1 MMTATRYF
9 TVDSVVQPVQPAAST
24 AAIASTT
31 TVDSSTAAASLGRG
45 GIVQVVAGY
54 DHDRD
59 ETTTTTASSSPV
71 QTDHRPTSIH
81 HLPVLTTTTT
91 TTANSL
97 GGDAQR
103 QLLHRKRYSVT
114 DLMDKLLEDIYRVG
128 GGSSVASESSTD
140 QMNWSDG
147 GGRPSIATSE
157 GWSKRLTRK
166 SVEELSTTVDLLR
179 DQLNVC
185 CEALVKALKRRDIL
199 IARRDAKCNMIT
211 ALLHAYSMKRN
222 RPVFEPSPPSS
233 RPGDS
238 KSRPTKYS
246 LSKHIWKTG
255 DVMNGLL
262 NTLKNIASLSEDT
275 KMRFNMKPGP
285 GDTDFEQWQSAMKMV
300 ARLPDG
306 VPHEFR
312 NTLWLTLA
320 EKYLS
325 SRNVEWPKVERFC
338 FNDTT
343 NPDDEELGV
352 QIVKDLHRTGCSLF
366 CGSSGLENQALLKRV
381 LLGFARWNK
390 AVGYCQGFNMLAALI
405 LQVMEK
411 NESDALKVM
420 IYLIEGV
427 LPEGYFANN
436 LRGLSV
442 DMAVFRDLLRV
453 RLQNLSRHLD
463 RLQTES
469 KDSGTSYE
477 PPLTNVFTMQWFLT
491 LFCNCL
497 PQRTVLRV
505 WDLIFLEGST
515 VLLKTAL
522 AIWDA
527 LSDRIMTVTSA
538 DEFYSIMAV
547 LTREMLEFGL
557 MDANNLINT
566 ISTMNELVE
575 VKELRERYMYN
586 INPWVSHVAKRG
598 LRLFYTESD
607 IEETD
612 SDDDVDGK
620 SSAVTGNNDRKD
632 DFRTK
637 YIKSGR
643 RNRQPTPS
651 LESEREKV
659 ALDISS
665 LKKQY
670 SKLKERQK
678 QVQVILTAACN
689 GQNFIGTSNSSAMNH
704 LLFGKTALRC
714 TSIGPIPGSIPLK
727 YIQDVKKPEPKI
739 VLEPRVRE
747 KRTVS
752 SSSSSSTS
760 TELCDDPA
768 SDCCSERS
776 VDDDGCNGHDGDG
789 DENAELVV
797 DVVVECRLPDV
808 KSGNDDDSD
817 VSLAEM
823 LRANSE
829 LLKRMCRGK
838 AAAEDPEIDLEER
851 LPDLINDIGMLGESL
866 TSTETS
872 AADDDFRDLFAND
885 SITAA
890 ESSTHDFRRD
900 SLISESQSAAET
912 SGTDDFR
919 DFFADE
925 SLSAAESDER
935 VLPPQQSKGNQD
947 GVEDS
952 ATPAPKPFAPFPS
965 KVRQPKRL
973 SIELGLYPD
982 GSN

>member
-1 MMTATRYF
+1 MTVTRYF
-9 TVDSVVQPVQPAAST
+9 TVDSVVRPVQPAPDTVVDRREHAPPAGRDPLTVAAGLQLQSSASPPSTPLPIQFLQSVRRPVSMTAVST
-24 AAIASTT
+24 ATMATAVCPSNY
-31 TVDSSTAAASLGRG
+31 DATAALM
-45 GIVQVVAGY
+45 Q
-54 DHDRD
+54 
-59 ETTTTTASSSPV
+59 
-71 QTDHRPTSIH
+71 Q
-81 HLPVLTTTTT
+81 LP
-91 TTANSL
+91 
-97 GGDAQR
+97 DKEMF
-103 QLLHRKRYSVT
+103 RKRFSVT

-128 GGSSVASESSTD
+128 GSSVASESSTD
-140 QMNWSDG
+140 QTNWSDG
-147 GGRPSIATSE
+147 GGGPGGVEGSPIIPL

-166 SVEELSTTVDLLR
+166 SVEELNTTVDLLR

-185 CEALVKALKRRDIL
+185 CESLVKALKRRDTL

-211 ALLHAYSMKRN
+211 ALLHAYSMKR
-222 RPVFEPSPPSS
+222 
-233 RPGDS
+233 
-238 KSRPTKYS
+238 
-246 LSKHIWKTG
+246 
-255 DVMNGLL
+255 
-262 NTLKNIASLSEDT
+262 SEDT

-285 GDTDFEQWQSAMKMV
+285 GDSDFEQWQSAMKMV

-312 NTLWLTLA
+312 NTLWLTMA

-390 AVGYCQGFNMLAALI
+390 GVGYCQGFNMLAALI

-566 ISTMNELVE
+566 ISTMSELVE

-586 INPWVSHVAKRG
+586 INPWMSHMAKRG

-607 IEETD
+607 VEETD
-612 SDDDVDGK
+612 SDDDVDGNK
-620 SSAVTGNNDRKD
+620 SSMVASSNDGSKKKNSKNTGR
-632 DFRTK
+632 
-637 YIKSGR
+637 S
-643 RNRQPTPS
+643 NRQTIPS

-727 YIQDVKKPEPKI
+727 YIQDVKKPEPKT
-739 VLEPRVRE
+739 EPRVQDRL
-747 KRTVS
+747 TASPS
-752 SSSSSSTS
+752 SLSSSSSTS

-768 SDCCSERS
+768 SDCCSEQSTADDDDKNDYEACGGVDNESGNGGTGITTIAATEDRCCHPE
-776 VDDDGCNGHDGDG
+776 VENDGDDDDDG
-789 DENAELVV
+789 
-797 DVVVECRLPDV
+797 
-808 KSGNDDDSD
+808 
-817 VSLAEM
+817 VSLAEV

-829 LLKRMCRGK
+829 MLNRMCGWDHDGEEGGGDGSEVSCGK
-838 AAAEDPEIDLEER
+838 VTPSDTPLNLAER
-851 LPDLINDIGMLGESL
+851 LPNLINDIDVLGESL
-866 TSTETS
+866 AIAASKSAEISVDYRESFLVNASPSVRESPIPETTSTRRS
-872 AADDDFRDLFAND
+872 A
-885 SITAA
+885 
-890 ESSTHDFRRD
+890 
-900 SLISESQSAAET
+900 
-912 SGTDDFR
+912 
-919 DFFADE
+919 
-925 SLSAAESDER
+925 
-935 VLPPQQSKGNQD
+935 P
-947 GVEDS
+947 EDS
-952 ATPAPKPFAPFPS
+952 DDGNSAPAAVTKPFAPFPT

-973 SIELGLYPD
+973 GVELGLYPD
-982 GSN
+982 GST

>member
-1 MMTATRYF
+1 MTVTRYF
-9 TVDSVVQPVQPAAST
+9 TVDSIVQPVQPAASAVVPT
-24 AAIASTT
+24 ATDEDDAMVTVYARDRSHPIAIPAATPATPTT
-31 TVDSSTAAASLGRG
+31 TASVSCSPQPRPVQPTTADPVIGQQPAVVCRQSS
-45 GIVQVVAGY
+45 
-54 DHDRD
+54 
-59 ETTTTTASSSPV
+59 TTTTAEATITMV
-71 QTDHRPTSIH
+71 MDNLTSQNA
-81 HLPVLTTTTT
+81 L
-91 TTANSL
+91 
-97 GGDAQR
+97 Q
-103 QLLHRKRYSVT
+103 KRYSNT

-128 GGSSVASESSTD
+128 SSSGASESSTD
-140 QMNWSDG
+140 QTNWSDG
-147 GGRPSIATSE
+147 GRNTITSSCK
-157 GWSKRLTRK
+157 GWSKRLARK
-166 SVEELSTTVDLLR
+166 SMEELSTTVDLLR

-185 CEALVKALKRRDIL
+185 CDSLVKALKRRDIL

-211 ALLHAYSMKRN
+211 ALLHAYSMKR
-222 RPVFEPSPPSS
+222 
-233 RPGDS
+233 
-238 KSRPTKYS
+238 
-246 LSKHIWKTG
+246 
-255 DVMNGLL
+255 
-262 NTLKNIASLSEDT
+262 SEDT

-285 GDTDFEQWQSAMKMV
+285 GDSDFEQWQSAMKMV

-320 EKYLS
+320 EKYLK
-325 SRNVEWPKVERFC
+325 SRNVEWAKVERFC

-586 INPWVSHVAKRG
+586 INPWVSHMAKRG

-607 IEETD
+607 VEETD
-612 SDDDVDGK
+612 SDDDIDSK
-620 SSAVTGNNDRKD
+620 STVVVASNDTSKTRNSKTGR
-632 DFRTK
+632 
-637 YIKSGR
+637 G
-643 RNRQPTPS
+643 NRQPTPS

-659 ALDISS
+659 ALDISL

-689 GQNFIGTSNSSAMNH
+689 GQNFISTSNSSAMNH

-727 YIQDVKKPEPKI
+727 YIQDVKKPEVKI
-739 VLEPRVRE
+739 DPRVVE

-752 SSSSSSTS
+752 TSSSTSSTS

-768 SDCCSERS
+768 SDCSSERS
-776 VDDDGCNGHDGDG
+776 VKDNGRDDGDTCNDCDRNQMGD
-789 DENAELVV
+789 
-797 DVVVECRLPDV
+797 DV
-808 KSGNDDDSD
+808 KSCYDCDRSWTEDGADDVVGPVVEKQYNDVVEDDQEVDD

-829 LLKRMCRGK
+829 LLDRMCRGDG
-838 AAAEDPEIDLEER
+838 EGTSVITPPEKTSVVDLEDR
-851 LPDLINDIGMLGESL
+851 LPDLINDIDVFSGSLVTASEPKSGGSLADVSSGGLDGESRL
-866 TSTETS
+866 SPTQSG
-872 AADDDFRDLFAND
+872 
-885 SITAA
+885 AA
-890 ESSTHDFRRD
+890 EDNDF
-900 SLISESQSAAET
+900 
-912 SGTDDFR
+912 SGDDR
-919 DFFADE
+919 A
-925 SLSAAESDER
+925 
-935 VLPPQQSKGNQD
+935 VT
-947 GVEDS
+947 V
-952 ATPAPKPFAPFPS
+952 KPFDPFPS
-965 KVRQPKRL
+965 KARQPKRL

-982 GSN
+982 SSN

>member
-1 MMTATRYF
+1 MTATRYF
-9 TVDSVVQPVQPAAST
+9 TVDSVVQQVQPAAST
-24 AAIASTT
+24 TPTTTSTT
-31 TVDSSTAAASLGRG
+31 TINLNTEIPSHERD

-54 DHDRD
+54 NRDR
-59 ETTTTTASSSPV
+59 EQIAATVESSSLLQPTADN
-71 QTDHRPTSIH
+71 QPTSVH
-81 HLPVLTTTTT
+81 HTPFVQVLTTMTTTTTTT
-91 TTANSL
+91 TTAEMITANLPS
-97 GGDAQR
+97 GDAKQ
-103 QLLHRKRYSVT
+103 QLLLNQKRYSVT

-128 GGSSVASESSTD
+128 GGGSVASESSTD
-140 QMNWSDG
+140 QMNWSDS
-147 GGRPSIATSE
+147 GGRPTISANN

-211 ALLHAYSMKRN
+211 ALLHAYSMKR
-222 RPVFEPSPPSS
+222 
-233 RPGDS
+233 
-238 KSRPTKYS
+238 
-246 LSKHIWKTG
+246 
-255 DVMNGLL
+255 
-262 NTLKNIASLSEDT
+262 SEDT

-285 GDTDFEQWQSAMKMV
+285 GDSDFEQWQSAMKMV

-607 IEETD
+607 VEETD
-612 SDDDVDGK
+612 SDEDVDGK
-620 SSAVTGNNDRKD
+620 SSTVTANNDRKNE
-632 DFRTK
+632 FKTK
-637 YIKSGR
+637 HDKSCR
-643 RNRQPTPS
+643 SNRQPTPS

-727 YIQDVKKPEPKI
+727 YIQDVKKPEPI
-739 VLEPRVRE
+739 TEPRVRE

-776 VDDDGCNGHDGDG
+776 VDDDGCNSHNENGDG
-789 DENAELVV
+789 NAELAV
-797 DVVVECRLPDV
+797 DVVECRIPDV
-808 KSGNDDDSD
+808 KSGDDDVSD

-829 LLKRMCRGK
+829 VLRRMCRGK
-838 AAAEDPEIDLEER
+838 AATEDLELDLEER
-851 LPDLINDIGMLGESL
+851 LPDLINNIDMLGESL
-866 TSTETS
+866 TTVETS
-872 AADDDFRDLFAND
+872 TANESITAVKSSTNDFRDLLTD
-885 SITAA
+885 
-890 ESSTHDFRRD
+890 ELLSTT
-900 SLISESQSAAET
+900 ET
-912 SGTDDFR
+912 STTNNFQET
-919 DFFADE
+919 FVDE
-925 SLSAAESDER
+925 SLSTAECVDRAHS
-935 VLPPQQSKGNQD
+935 PQQPKENQD
-947 GVEDS
+947 NFENS
-952 ATPAPKPFAPFPS
+952 TTSAPKPFAPFPS

-973 SIELGLYPD
+973 GIELGLYSD
-982 GSN
+982 DN

>member
-1 MMTATRYF
+1 MTATRYF
-9 TVDSVVQPVQPAAST
+9 TVDSVVQQVQPAAST
-24 AAIASTT
+24 ATTVTPTT
-31 TVDSSTAAASLGRG
+31 TANPDTVIPSLGRD
-45 GIVQVVAGY
+45 GIVEVVADY
-54 DHDRD
+54 NRDRD
-59 ETTTTTASSSPV
+59 QTTTTSSPL
-71 QTDHRPTSIH
+71 QPTADLRPASVPR
-81 HLPVLTTTTT
+81 LPVLTTTTT
-91 TTANSL
+91 TTAAMITTNSPS
-97 GGDAQR
+97 GDARQ
-103 QLLHRKRYSVT
+103 QLLNQKRYSVT

-128 GGSSVASESSTD
+128 GGGSVASESSTD
-140 QMNWSDG
+140 QMNWSDS
-147 GGRPSIATSE
+147 GGRPTISSSN

-211 ALLHAYSMKRN
+211 ALLHAYSMKR
-222 RPVFEPSPPSS
+222 
-233 RPGDS
+233 
-238 KSRPTKYS
+238 
-246 LSKHIWKTG
+246 
-255 DVMNGLL
+255 
-262 NTLKNIASLSEDT
+262 SEDT

-285 GDTDFEQWQSAMKMV
+285 GDSDFEQWQSAMKMV

-497 PQRTVLRV
+497 PQCTVLRV

-620 SSAVTGNNDRKD
+620 SSAITANNDRKD

-637 YIKSGR
+637 HNKSGKN
-643 RNRQPTPS
+643 NRQPTPS
-651 LESEREKV
+651 LDSEREKV

-727 YIQDVKKPEPKI
+727 YIQDVKKPEPKT
-739 VLEPRVRE
+739 EPRVRE

-776 VDDDGCNGHDGDG
+776 IDDDGCNGHGEDGDG
-789 DENAELVV
+789 NADLVV
-797 DVVVECRLPDV
+797 DVVLECRIPDV
-808 KSGNDDDSD
+808 KTSDDDVSD

-829 LLKRMCRGK
+829 VLKRMCRGK
-838 AAAEDPEIDLEER
+838 VATEDPESDLEER
-851 LPDLINDIGMLGESL
+851 LPDLINNISMIGESL
-866 TSTETS
+866 TTVETSTANEFITTVESSAADKFRNLLTDESQSVTETS
-872 AADDDFRDLFAND
+872 
-885 SITAA
+885 T
-890 ESSTHDFRRD
+890 
-900 SLISESQSAAET
+900 
-912 SGTDDFR
+912 TDDFR
-919 DFFADE
+919 DFFAVE
-925 SLSAAESDER
+925 SLSAAECVDR
-935 VLPPQQSKGNQD
+935 VLPPQQPEENKDNF
-947 GVEDS
+947 EDS
-952 ATPAPKPFAPFPS
+952 TTSASKPFAPFPS

-973 SIELGLYPD
+973 GIELGLYPD

>member
-1 MMTATRYF
+1 MTATRYF

-24 AAIASTT
+24 AATT
-31 TVDSSTAAASLGRG
+31 TADSSTAAPSAGRG
-45 GIVQVVAGY
+45 GIVQVAAGY
-54 DHDRD
+54 NRDRD
-59 ETTTTTASSSPV
+59 QTATTTASSSPL
-71 QTDHRPTSIH
+71 QPATDHPPTSVN
-81 HLPVLTTTTT
+81 HLPLLTTTT
-91 TTANSL
+91 AHSSS
-97 GGDAQR
+97 GDAQR
-103 QLLHRKRYSVT
+103 QQLHRKRYSVT

-128 GGSSVASESSTD
+128 GSSVASESSTD
-140 QMNWSDG
+140 QTNWSDG
-147 GGRPSIATSE
+147 GGRPTIVTNE

-222 RPVFEPSPPSS
+222 RPAFEPSPPSS
-233 RPGDS
+233 RPGN
-238 KSRPTKYS
+238 SRPAKYS
-246 LSKHIWKTG
+246 LSKHIWNTG

-612 SDDDVDGK
+612 SDDDIDGK
-620 SSAVTGNNDRKD
+620 SSSVVTANNDRKD
-632 DFRTK
+632 GFRTK
-637 YIKSGR
+637 HNKSGR
-643 RNRQPTPS
+643 SNRQPTPS

-727 YIQDVKKPEPKI
+727 YIQDVKKPEPKT
-739 VLEPRVRE
+739 EPRVRE

-776 VDDDGCNGHDGDG
+776 VDDDVCNGDEDGDG
-789 DENAELVV
+789 NADLVV

-838 AAAEDPEIDLEER
+838 APADDPEIDLEER
-851 LPDLINDIGMLGESL
+851 LPDLINDISMLGESL
-866 TSTETS
+866 TTVETS
-872 AADDDFRDLFAND
+872 TADSDYRGLFAND
-885 SITAA
+885 SITDVEGSA
-890 ESSTHDFRRD
+890 DNFRD
-900 SLISESQSAAET
+900 LLTGESQSATET
-912 SGTDDFR
+912 SAASDFQ
-919 DFFADE
+919 DFLADE
-925 SLSAAESDER
+925 SLSAAERDDR

-947 GVEDS
+947 NVEDS

-973 SIELGLYPD
+973 GIELGLYPD

>member
-1 MMTATRYF
+1 MTATRYF

-24 AAIASTT
+24 AATT
-31 TVDSSTAAASLGRG
+31 TADSSTAAPSAGRG
-45 GIVQVVAGY
+45 GIVQVAAGY
-54 DHDRD
+54 NRDRD
-59 ETTTTTASSSPV
+59 QTATTTASSSPL
-71 QTDHRPTSIH
+71 QPATDHPPTSVN
-81 HLPVLTTTTT
+81 HLPLLTTTT
-91 TTANSL
+91 AHSSS
-97 GGDAQR
+97 GDAQR
-103 QLLHRKRYSVT
+103 QQLHRKRYSVT

-128 GGSSVASESSTD
+128 GSSVASESSTD
-140 QMNWSDG
+140 QTNWSDG
-147 GGRPSIATSE
+147 GGRPTIVTNE

-211 ALLHAYSMKRN
+211 ALLHAYSMKR
-222 RPVFEPSPPSS
+222 
-233 RPGDS
+233 
-238 KSRPTKYS
+238 
-246 LSKHIWKTG
+246 
-255 DVMNGLL
+255 
-262 NTLKNIASLSEDT
+262 SEDT

-612 SDDDVDGK
+612 SDDDIDGK
-620 SSAVTGNNDRKD
+620 SSSVVTANNDRKD
-632 DFRTK
+632 GFRTK
-637 YIKSGR
+637 HNKSGR
-643 RNRQPTPS
+643 SNRQPTPS

-727 YIQDVKKPEPKI
+727 YIQDVKKPEPKT
-739 VLEPRVRE
+739 EPRVRE

-776 VDDDGCNGHDGDG
+776 VDDDVCNGDEDGDG
-789 DENAELVV
+789 NADLVV

-838 AAAEDPEIDLEER
+838 APADDPEIDLEER
-851 LPDLINDIGMLGESL
+851 LPDLINDISMLGESL
-866 TSTETS
+866 TTVETS
-872 AADDDFRDLFAND
+872 TADSDYRGLFAND
-885 SITAA
+885 SITDVEGSA
-890 ESSTHDFRRD
+890 DNFRD
-900 SLISESQSAAET
+900 LLTGESQSATET
-912 SGTDDFR
+912 SAASDFQ
-919 DFFADE
+919 DFLADE
-925 SLSAAESDER
+925 SLSAAERDDR

-947 GVEDS
+947 NVEDS

-973 SIELGLYPD
+973 GIELGLYPD

>member
-1 MMTATRYF
+1 MVLT
-9 TVDSVVQPVQPAAST
+9 S
-24 AAIASTT
+24 
-31 TVDSSTAAASLGRG
+31 
-45 GIVQVVAGY
+45 
-54 DHDRD
+54 
-59 ETTTTTASSSPV
+59 TTTTTAAM
-71 QTDHRPTSIH
+71 I
-81 HLPVLTTTTT
+81 
-91 TTANSL
+91 TANSPS
-97 GGDAQR
+97 GDVQQ
-103 QLLHRKRYSVT
+103 QLLNRKRYSVT

-128 GGSSVASESSTD
+128 GGGSVASESSTD
-140 QMNWSDG
+140 HINWSDS
-147 GGRPSIATSE
+147 GGRITISSNN

-222 RPVFEPSPPSS
+222 RPVFEPSSPSS

-238 KSRPTKYS
+238 KSKRTKYS

-285 GDTDFEQWQSAMKMV
+285 GDSDFEQWQSAMKMV

-612 SDDDVDGK
+612 SDEDLDGK
-620 SSAVTGNNDRKD
+620 SSTAKNDRKD
-632 DFRTK
+632 DFK
-637 YIKSGR
+637 IKHNKSSR
-643 RNRQPTPS
+643 SNRQPTPS

-727 YIQDVKKPEPKI
+727 YIQDVKKSEPKT
-739 VLEPRVRE
+739 EPHVRE

-776 VDDDGCNGHDGDG
+776 VDDDICNEEGNG
-789 DENAELVV
+789 NAKLVV
-797 DVVVECRLPDV
+797 DVVVECRTPDV
-808 KSGNDDDSD
+808 KTSDDDISD

-829 LLKRMCRGK
+829 VLKRMCRGK
-838 AAAEDPEIDLEER
+838 AAIEDPESDLEER
-851 LPDLINDIGMLGESL
+851 LPDLINNIGMLGESL
-866 TSTETS
+866 TTFETSTE
-872 AADDDFRDLFAND
+872 NE

-890 ESSTHDFRRD
+890 ESSTNEFRDLLTDEPQSATETSINDD
-900 SLISESQSAAET
+900 SLHV
-912 SGTDDFR
+912 FM
-919 DFFADE
+919 DE
-925 SLSAAESDER
+925 SLSSTEKVDR
-935 VLPPQQSKGNQD
+935 IIPPQQPKESQNNF
-947 GVEDS
+947 EDS
-952 ATPAPKPFAPFPS
+952 TTAEPKPFAPFPS

-973 SIELGLYPD
+973 GIELGLYSD

>member
-1 MMTATRYF
+1 MTATRYF
-9 TVDSVVQPVQPAAST
+9 TVDSVVQQVQPAAST
-24 AAIASTT
+24 ATTATPTT
-31 TVDSSTAAASLGRG
+31 TANPNTVIPSLGRD
-45 GIVQVVAGY
+45 GIVEVVAGY
-54 DHDRD
+54 NRDRNQ
-59 ETTTTTASSSPV
+59 TTTTAVSSSPL
-71 QTDHRPTSIH
+71 QPTADLLPTSVA

-91 TTANSL
+91 TTAAMITANSPS
-97 GGDAQR
+97 GDARQ
-103 QLLHRKRYSVT
+103 QLLNQKRYSVT

-128 GGSSVASESSTD
+128 GGGGSVASESSTD
-140 QMNWSDG
+140 QMNWSDS
-147 GGRPSIATSE
+147 GGRPTISSSN

-211 ALLHAYSMKRN
+211 ALLHAYSMKR
-222 RPVFEPSPPSS
+222 
-233 RPGDS
+233 
-238 KSRPTKYS
+238 
-246 LSKHIWKTG
+246 
-255 DVMNGLL
+255 
-262 NTLKNIASLSEDT
+262 SEDT

-285 GDTDFEQWQSAMKMV
+285 GDSDFEQWQSAMKMV

-620 SSAVTGNNDRKD
+620 SSTVTANNDRKD

-637 YIKSGR
+637 HNKSGKN
-643 RNRQPTPS
+643 NRQPTPS
-651 LESEREKV
+651 LDSEREKV

-727 YIQDVKKPEPKI
+727 YIQDVKKPEPKT
-739 VLEPRVRE
+739 EPRVRE

-776 VDDDGCNGHDGDG
+776 VDDDGCNGHGEDGDG
-789 DENAELVV
+789 NADLVV
-797 DVVVECRLPDV
+797 DVVVECCIPDV
-808 KSGNDDDSD
+808 KTSDDDVSD

-829 LLKRMCRGK
+829 VLKRMCRGK
-838 AAAEDPEIDLEER
+838 AATEDPESDLEER
-851 LPDLINDIGMLGESL
+851 LPDLINNIGMIGESL
-866 TSTETS
+866 TTVEASTENEYITTVES
-872 AADDDFRDLFAND
+872 STADKFRDLLTD
-885 SITAA
+885 
-890 ESSTHDFRRD
+890 
-900 SLISESQSAAET
+900 ESQSATET
-912 SGTDDFR
+912 STTDDFR
-919 DFFADE
+919 DFFVVE
-925 SLSAAESDER
+925 SLSTAECVDR
-935 VLPPQQSKGNQD
+935 VLPPQQPEENQD
-947 GVEDS
+947 NFEDLTTS
-952 ATPAPKPFAPFPS
+952 ASKPFAPFPS

-973 SIELGLYPD
+973 GIELGLYPD

>member
-1 MMTATRYF
+1 MTATRYF

-24 AAIASTT
+24 AATT
-31 TVDSSTAAASLGRG
+31 TADSSTAAPSAGRG
-45 GIVQVVAGY
+45 GIVQVVAGCNR
-54 DHDRD
+54 DRD
-59 ETTTTTASSSPV
+59 QTATTTASSSPLQPAV
-71 QTDHRPTSIH
+71 DHRPTSVN
-81 HLPVLTTTTT
+81 HLPLLTTTTH
-91 TTANSL
+91 SSS
-97 GGDAQR
+97 GDAQR
-103 QLLHRKRYSVT
+103 QQLHRKRYSVT

-128 GGSSVASESSTD
+128 GSSVASESSTD
-140 QMNWSDG
+140 QTNWSDG
-147 GGRPSIATSE
+147 GGRPTIATNE

-211 ALLHAYSMKRN
+211 ALLHAYSMKR
-222 RPVFEPSPPSS
+222 
-233 RPGDS
+233 
-238 KSRPTKYS
+238 
-246 LSKHIWKTG
+246 
-255 DVMNGLL
+255 
-262 NTLKNIASLSEDT
+262 SEDT

-612 SDDDVDGK
+612 SDDDIDGK
-620 SSAVTGNNDRKD
+620 SSSVVTANNDRKD
-632 DFRTK
+632 GFRTK
-637 YIKSGR
+637 HNKSGR
-643 RNRQPTPS
+643 SNRQPTPS

-727 YIQDVKKPEPKI
+727 YIQDVKKPEPKT
-739 VLEPRVRE
+739 EPRVRE

-776 VDDDGCNGHDGDG
+776 VDDDGCNGHDEDGDG
-789 DENAELVV
+789 NSDLIV
-797 DVVVECRLPDV
+797 DVVVKCRLPDV

-838 AAAEDPEIDLEER
+838 APADDPEIDLEER

-866 TSTETS
+866 TPVETS
-872 AADDDFRDLFAND
+872 TSDGNFRDLFSND
-885 SITAA
+885 SITTV
-890 ESSTHDFRRD
+890 ESSTDNFRD
-900 SLISESQSAAET
+900 LLTGEAQSVAET
-912 SGTDDFR
+912 SADSDFR
-919 DFFADE
+919 DIFADE
-925 SLSAAESDER
+925 SLSAAERDDR
-935 VLPPQQSKGNQD
+935 VLPPQQSKGIQD
-947 GVEDS
+947 NIEDS

-973 SIELGLYPD
+973 GIELGLYPD

>member
-1 MMTATRYF
+1 
-9 TVDSVVQPVQPAAST
+9 
-24 AAIASTT
+24 
-31 TVDSSTAAASLGRG
+31 
-45 GIVQVVAGY
+45 
-54 DHDRD
+54 
-59 ETTTTTASSSPV
+59 
-71 QTDHRPTSIH
+71 
-81 HLPVLTTTTT
+81 
-91 TTANSL
+91 
-97 GGDAQR
+97 
-103 QLLHRKRYSVT
+103 
-114 DLMDKLLEDIYRVG
+114 
-128 GGSSVASESSTD
+128 
-140 QMNWSDG
+140 
-147 GGRPSIATSE
+147 
-157 GWSKRLTRK
+157 
-166 SVEELSTTVDLLR
+166 
-179 DQLNVC
+179 
-185 CEALVKALKRRDIL
+185 
-199 IARRDAKCNMIT
+199 
-211 ALLHAYSMKRN
+211 
-222 RPVFEPSPPSS
+222 
-233 RPGDS
+233 
-238 KSRPTKYS
+238 
-246 LSKHIWKTG
+246 
-255 DVMNGLL
+255 MNGLL
-262 NTLKNIASLSEDT
+262 NTLKNIANLSEDT
-275 KMRFNMKPGP
+275 RMRFNVKPGP
-285 GDTDFEQWQSAMKMV
+285 GDSDFEQWQSAMKMV

-320 EKYLS
+320 EKYLA

-338 FNDTT
+338 FNDCT

-463 RLQTES
+463 RLQNES

-522 AIWDA
+522 AMWDA

-557 MDANNLINT
+557 MDANNLIST
-566 ISTMNELVE
+566 ISTMSELVE

-586 INPWVSHVAKRG
+586 INPWVSHMAKRG
-598 LRLFYTESD
+598 LRLFYNDSD
-607 IEETD
+607 VDDTD
-612 SDDDVDGK
+612 SDEDTDNK
-620 SSAVTGNNDRKD
+620 SAVSYTSNYEGMDCAKRRDSKNS
-632 DFRTK
+632 RTA
-637 YIKSGR
+637 R
-643 RNRQPTPS
+643 RPVPS

-659 ALDISS
+659 ALDISL

-689 GQNFIGTSNSSAMNH
+689 GQNIIGTANSSAMNH

-714 TSIGPIPGSIPLK
+714 TSMAPIPGSIPLK
-727 YIQDVKKPEPKI
+727 FIQDVQKPEVKK
-739 VLEPRVRE
+739 EPRH
-747 KRTVS
+747 KKKLSVS

-768 SDCCSERS
+768 SDSEPS
-776 VDDDGCNGHDGDG
+776 EANECDSKNCDDKDEHVDNEKTDC
-789 DENAELVV
+789 
-797 DVVVECRLPDV
+797 
-808 KSGNDDDSD
+808 D
-817 VSLAEM
+817 VSLSEV

-829 LLKRMCRGK
+829 ILNRICKVDDEHPQASLDPSNSSL
-838 AAAEDPEIDLEER
+838 EDR
-851 LPDLINDIGMLGESL
+851 LPDLISDIELVQEDVGDDCPHLNHSKGELSEF
-866 TSTETS
+866 TSTSEDSVQQCRNLTLEWS
-872 AADDDFRDLFAND
+872 ESIVDSEAEEYKQLENVKSIGVAKTEDSEEPVWNCGND
-885 SITAA
+885 S
-890 ESSTHDFRRD
+890 E
-900 SLISESQSAAET
+900 
-912 SGTDDFR
+912 DDMN
-919 DFFADE
+919 E
-925 SLSAAESDER
+925 CR
-935 VLPPQQSKGNQD
+935 VPPK
-947 GVEDS
+947 
-952 ATPAPKPFAPFPS
+952 PFPS
-965 KVRQPKRL
+965 KIRQPKQL
-973 SIELGLYPD
+973 SIELGLYPSES
-982 GSN
+982 SN

>member
-1 MMTATRYF
+1 
-9 TVDSVVQPVQPAAST
+9 
-24 AAIASTT
+24 
-31 TVDSSTAAASLGRG
+31 
-45 GIVQVVAGY
+45 
-54 DHDRD
+54 
-59 ETTTTTASSSPV
+59 
-71 QTDHRPTSIH
+71 
-81 HLPVLTTTTT
+81 
-91 TTANSL
+91 
-97 GGDAQR
+97 
-103 QLLHRKRYSVT
+103 
-114 DLMDKLLEDIYRVG
+114 
-128 GGSSVASESSTD
+128 
-140 QMNWSDG
+140 
-147 GGRPSIATSE
+147 
-157 GWSKRLTRK
+157 
-166 SVEELSTTVDLLR
+166 
-179 DQLNVC
+179 
-185 CEALVKALKRRDIL
+185 
-199 IARRDAKCNMIT
+199 
-211 ALLHAYSMKRN
+211 
-222 RPVFEPSPPSS
+222 
-233 RPGDS
+233 
-238 KSRPTKYS
+238 
-246 LSKHIWKTG
+246 
-255 DVMNGLL
+255 MNGLL

-620 SSAVTGNNDRKD
+620 SSTVTANNDRKD

-637 YIKSGR
+637 HNKSGKN
-643 RNRQPTPS
+643 NRQPTPS
-651 LESEREKV
+651 LDSEREKV

-727 YIQDVKKPEPKI
+727 YIQDVKKPEPKT
-739 VLEPRVRE
+739 EPRVRE

-776 VDDDGCNGHDGDG
+776 VDDDGCNGHGEDR
-789 DENAELVV
+789 DESNDLVV
-797 DVVVECRLPDV
+797 DVVVECRIPDV
-808 KSGNDDDSD
+808 KTSDDDVSD

-829 LLKRMCRGK
+829 VLKRMCRGK
-838 AAAEDPEIDLEER
+838 AATEDPESDLEER
-851 LPDLINDIGMLGESL
+851 LPDLINNIGMIGESL
-866 TSTETS
+866 TTVETS
-872 AADDDFRDLFAND
+872 TANEYKTAVESSDADKFRDLLTD
-885 SITAA
+885 
-890 ESSTHDFRRD
+890 
-900 SLISESQSAAET
+900 ESQSATET
-912 SGTDDFR
+912 STTDDFR
-919 DFFADE
+919 DIFVVE
-925 SLSAAESDER
+925 SLSAAECDDR
-935 VLPPQQSKGNQD
+935 VLPPQQPEENQD
-947 GVEDS
+947 NFEDS
-952 ATPAPKPFAPFPS
+952 TTSTSKPFTPFPS

-973 SIELGLYPD
+973 GIELGLYPD